1 MKPLRLKLSNLMS
14 HKNTEIDLAGI
25 RAACIQGDNG
35 AGKSGLLDGILYAL
49 FGQTSRG
56 TGDSL
61 VKIGET
67 EMSAVF
73 DFIQA
78 GRCYRA
84 SRKRVSTGRGKSD
97 MALGIYNG
105 GGPSS
110 LDVIATGDAVTGSVM
125 KILGRDFKTFTASS
139 FLLQGQQEKIIL
151 ATPKERF
158 QIVFNILGLDRYS
171 KYKEAFTRRK
181 NRLTDKVSVIE
192 EETVRLAAEI
202 GDPDELL
209 KSRET
214 LQQTLVTLCNVI
226 REKEALLTSKS
237 SGIAVLRSKLGEFE
251 AVEKEIASLEKSR
264 AEAALRKNEIERK
277 APAFPDGKQY
287 EGYALMEKLSLQEAL
302 SRVAEIEASLK
313 NSDSLKKQAES
324 LESSKVSL
332 QSGIQDAEQRV
343 ARYRK
348 VVDNKEKILSVV
360 EQEKQEKDRLKAL
373 KVQADSLQRQ
383 LDDLNAAARK
393 ASEIET
399 AIAVS
404 EGKIKSQE
412 KERLA
417 NLKAAQERL
426 ANAEREASL
435 LGKTV
440 CKGEGE
446 YSSCVLIA
454 KAVESRVST
463 PSIRDEIEKMT
474 KRPAYDED
482 AQVQALRKQ
491 LSSLP
496 ADAKQRVG
504 DVEKDLAS
512 LKEAIKNTEAKLDVM
527 STWTRQATEIE
538 NAEKEISEASALIA
552 STKLQIAGIEKRITT
567 VRAEVSGLEPLSGEL
582 SLVSVVAERLK
593 IVESTK
599 AFDLEISAIEKNL
612 DELRKKIS
620 GADALSRNL
629 RSLQT
634 ELDAVRGELDC
645 LKKSEADTSK
655 ELSILTVKADE
666 IEKNGV
672 KKKGYEK
679 EVEGLRRN
687 IQILEVIED
696 FCEKVPLFILDNI
709 LPIVEEE
716 ANKVLDEISSTG
728 MRIEFRT
735 EKVTKTTKAV
745 RDTLDIIVSDVMGER
760 PICQYSGGEKT
771 RLVLALTVGLAELS
785 SRKAGVKIN
794 TLVIDEPAGLDESG
808 LKDFGRCVNK
818 LVDAGMFE
826 TMLVVAHDKKLLEVF
841 DQKIIVTKDG
851 TSSRV
856 EVLA

>member
-1 MKPLRLKLSNLMS
+1 MS
-14 HKNTEIDLAGI
+14 HKDTEIDLAGI

-61 VKIGET
+61 VNIGET
-67 EMSAVF
+67 EMSAIF

-78 GRCYRA
+78 GKCYRA
-84 SRKRVSTGRGKSD
+84 SRKRVSTGRGRSD

-105 GGPSS
+105 DGPSS
-110 LDVIATGDAVTGSVM
+110 LEVIATGDAVTGCVM
-125 KILGRDFKTFTASS
+125 RVLGRDYKTFTASS

-171 KYKEAFTRRK
+171 KYKETFTRRK
-181 NRLTDKVSVIE
+181 NRLIDRVSVIE
-192 EETVRLAAEI
+192 EEIARLAAEI
-202 GDPDELL
+202 GDPDELV
-209 KSRET
+209 KCRAT
-214 LQQTLVTLCNVI
+214 LEQTLDTL
-226 REKEALLTSKS
+226 RASMKEKEALLTSKS
-237 SGIAVLRSKLGEFE
+237 SEIAVLKSKLGEFE
-251 AVEKEIASLEKSR
+251 TVRKEIVSLEKSR
-264 AEAALRKNEIERK
+264 AEAALKKHEIERK
-277 APAFPDGKQY
+277 IPAFPDGKQT
-287 EGYALMEKLSLQEAL
+287 EGYALMERLSMHEVL
-302 SRVAEIEASLK
+302 SRISEIDASLK
-313 NSDSLKKQAES
+313 NAGSLKKQAES

-332 QSGIQDAEQRV
+332 QSGVSDAEQRA
-343 ARYRK
+343 ARYKK
-348 VVDNKEKILSVV
+348 VVENKEKILSMV
-360 EQEKQEKDRLKAL
+360 EQEKKEKERLTAL
-373 KVQADSLQRQ
+373 KTQAENLQRQ
-383 LDDLNAAARK
+383 LDDLNAATRK
-393 ASEIET
+393 AAEIET
-399 AIAVS
+399 AVAVA
-404 EGKIKSQE
+404 EGKIKSRE

-426 ANAEREASL
+426 ANAEKEASL

-446 YSSCVLIA
+446 YGSCVLIA
-454 KAVESRVST
+454 KAVESRVSV
-463 PSIRDEIEKMT
+463 PSIGEEIEKMS

-482 AQVQALRKQ
+482 AEIRGLRKQ

-496 ADAKQRVG
+496 ADAKQRMAAL
-504 DVEKDLAS
+504 EKDLAS
-512 LKEAIKNTEAKLDVM
+512 LKETLKTSETKLDVM
-527 STWTRQATEIE
+527 STWTKQATEIE
-538 NAEKEISEASALIA
+538 NAEKELASASTLIS
-552 STKLQIAGIEKRITT
+552 STKFQIAGIKKRISEIL
-567 VRAEVSGLEPLSGEL
+567 AEVSKLEPLSDEL
-582 SLVSVVAERLK
+582 SIVGVVAERLK
-593 IVESTK
+593 IVENTK
-599 AFDLEISAIEKNL
+599 GFELEISAIEKGL
-612 DELRKKIS
+612 DELGKKIS
-620 GADALSRNL
+620 GADVLEGNL

-634 ELDAVRGELDC
+634 ELDTVRSELDG
-645 LKKSEADTSK
+645 LKKSETDTTNQ
-655 ELSILTVKADE
+655 LSILTVRADE
-666 IEKNGV
+666 IVKNGE
-672 KKKGYEK
+672 KKKGHEK
-679 EVEGLRRN
+679 EAEGLRRN
-687 IQILEVIED
+687 IHILEVIED

-760 PICQYSGGEKT
+760 PIGQYSGGEKT

-808 LKDFGRCVNK
+808 LKDFGRCVKK

-826 TMLVVAHDKKLLEVF
+826 TMLVVAHDKKLLDVF

-856 EVLA
+856 EVLV

>member
-1 MKPLRLKLSNLMS
+1 MRPLRLKLNNLMS
-14 HKNTEIDLAGI
+14 HKDTEIDLTGI

-67 EMSAVF
+67 EMSAIY

-84 SRKRVSTGRGKSD
+84 SRKRVSTGRGRSD

-105 GGPSS
+105 AEPSS
-110 LDVIATGDAVTGSVM
+110 LDVIATGDAVTESVM
-125 KILGRDFKTFTASS
+125 KVLGRDYKTFTASS

-158 QIVFNILGLDRYS
+158 QIVYTILGLDRYS
-171 KYKEAFTRRK
+171 KYKESFTRRK
-181 NRLTDKVSVIE
+181 NRMIDRASVLE
-192 EETVRLAAEI
+192 EEIVRLAAEI
-202 GDPDELL
+202 GDPVELL
-209 KSRET
+209 KNRTALE
-214 LQQTLVTLCNVI
+214 QTLVTLSSSI
-226 REKEALLTSKS
+226 RENEVLLTSKS
-237 SGIAVLRSKLGEFE
+237 SAIAVLKSKLGEFE
-251 AVEKEIASLEKSR
+251 DVQKEIAGLEKQR
-264 AEAALRKNEIERK
+264 DEAVLRKNGIERK
-277 APAFPDGKQY
+277 TPAFPEGKQH
-287 EGYALMEKLSLQEAL
+287 EGCALMEKLSLEKAL
-302 SRVAEIEASLK
+302 SRVAEIEAGLK
-313 NSDSLKKQAES
+313 NAESLRKQAES
-324 LESSKVSL
+324 LQSSKASL
-332 QSGIQDAEQRV
+332 QSSASDAEQRV
-343 ARYRK
+343 ARYKK

-360 EQEKQEKDRLKAL
+360 EQEKQEQVRLKTFKA
-373 KVQADSLQRQ
+373 QAEDLQKQ
-383 LDDLNAAARK
+383 IHDLNIATRK

-404 EGKIKSQE
+404 EGKVKSHE

-417 NLKAAQERL
+417 NLKAAQERVV
-426 ANAEREASL
+426 NAERDVSL

-440 CKGEGE
+440 CKGKGE
-446 YSSCVLIA
+446 YSSCVLIS
-454 KAVESRVST
+454 KAVESRESVA
-463 PSIRDEIEKMT
+463 SIKAEIEKMT
-474 KRPAYDED
+474 KRPVYDED
-482 AQVQALRKQ
+482 AQVEDLRKQ

-496 ADAKQRVG
+496 SDAKQRTADG
-504 DVEKDLAS
+504 EKDLAS
-512 LKEAIKNTEAKLDVM
+512 LREVIKASETKLDVM
-527 STWTRQATEIE
+527 RTWTKQAAEIE
-538 NAEKEISEASALIA
+538 TAEKELAVAASLIS
-552 STKLQIAGIEKRITT
+552 STKLQIAGIEKRISA
-567 VRAEVSGLEPLSGEL
+567 VLAEVSKLEPLSGEL
-582 SLVSVVAERLK
+582 SLIRVVAERLK
-593 IVESTK
+593 IFESTK
-599 AFDLEISAIEKNL
+599 EFDVEISAVEKKL
-612 DELRKKIS
+612 DELRKKMS
-620 GADALSRNL
+620 GADTLNRDLLNVQA
-629 RSLQT
+629 
-634 ELDAVRGELDC
+634 ELDAVRADLDR
-645 LKKSEADTSK
+645 LKKSEGDTSK
-655 ELSILTVKADE
+655 ELSVLTVKADQDGKSGE
-666 IEKNGV
+666 
-672 KKKGYEK
+672 KKKGHEK
-679 EVEGLRRN
+679 DVEGLRRN
-687 IQILEVIED
+687 IHILEVIED

-760 PICQYSGGEKT
+760 PISQYSGGEKT
-771 RLVLALTVGLAELS
+771 RLVLAVTIGLAELS

-826 TMLVVAHDKKLLEVF
+826 MMLVVAHDKKLLDVF

-851 TSSRV
+851 TASRV
-856 EVLA
+856 EVLV

>member
-1 MKPLRLKLSNLMS
+1 MRPLRLKLNNLMS
-14 HKNTEIDLAGI
+14 HKDTEIDLTGI

-67 EMSAVF
+67 EMSVIY

-84 SRKRVSTGRGKSD
+84 SRKRVSTGRGRSD
-97 MALGIYNG
+97 MVLGIYNG
-105 GGPSS
+105 EGPSS
-110 LDVIATGDAVTGSVM
+110 LDVIATGDAVTESVM
-125 KILGRDFKTFTASS
+125 KVLGRDYKTFTASS
-139 FLLQGQQEKIIL
+139 FLLQGQQEKLIL

-181 NRLTDKVSVIE
+181 NRISDTVSVME
-192 EETVRLAAEI
+192 EEIIRLASEI

-209 KSRET
+209 KSRTALEQA
-214 LQQTLVTLCNVI
+214 LAILCSSI
-226 REKEALLTSKS
+226 RDKEVLLTSKS
-237 SGIAVLRSKLGEFE
+237 SEIAVLKSKLGEFE
-251 AVEKEIASLEKSR
+251 DVQKEIVELEKR
-264 AEAALRKNEIERK
+264 RVEAGLRKNEIERK
-277 APAFPDGKQY
+277 SPAFPEGKQN
-287 EGYALMEKLSLQEAL
+287 EGFALMEKLSLEEAL
-302 SRVAEIEASLK
+302 SKIAEIEANLK
-313 NSDSLKKQAES
+313 NSESLKKQADS
-324 LESSKVSL
+324 LGSSKASL
-332 QSGIQDAEQRV
+332 QSSVSDAEQRV
-343 ARYRK
+343 VRYKR
-348 VVDNKEKILSVV
+348 VVDNKEKIISVV
-360 EQEKQEKDRLKAL
+360 EQEKQEQGRLKTL
-373 KVQADSLQRQ
+373 KTQVENLQKQ
-383 LDDLNAAARK
+383 IHDLNIAARK

-399 AIAVS
+399 AIALS
-404 EGKIKSQE
+404 EGKVKSHE

-417 NLKAAQERL
+417 NLRAAQERQ
-426 ANAEREASL
+426 ANAERDVAL

-440 CKGEGE
+440 CKGQGE
-446 YSSCVLIA
+446 YGACVLIS
-454 KAVESRVST
+454 KAVESRESVT
-463 PSIRDEIEKMT
+463 SIKAEIEKMT
-474 KRPAYDED
+474 KRPVYAED
-482 AQVQALRKQ
+482 AQIQDLRKQ

-496 ADAKQRVG
+496 VDARQRIADG
-504 DVEKDLAS
+504 EKDFAS
-512 LKEAIKNTEAKLDVM
+512 LREVLKASETKLDVM
-527 STWTRQATEIE
+527 RTWTKQAADIE
-538 NAEKEISEASALIA
+538 TAEKELADATSLIA
-552 STKLQIAGIEKRITT
+552 STKLQIVGIEKRISA
-567 VRAEVSGLEPLSGEL
+567 VLAEVSKLELLSGEF
-582 SLVSVVAERLK
+582 SLFRVVVERLR
-593 IVESTK
+593 IVENTK
-599 AFDLEISAIEKNL
+599 EFDVEISAIEKKL
-612 DELRKKIS
+612 DELRKKMS
-620 GADALSRNL
+620 GAETLNRNL
-629 RSLQT
+629 RSLQS
-634 ELDAVRGELDC
+634 ELDTVRVDLDR
-645 LKKSEADTSK
+645 LKKAEGDTSK
-655 ELSILTVKADE
+655 ELSVLTVKADQDGKSGE
-666 IEKNGV
+666 
-672 KKKGYEK
+672 KKKRHEK
-679 EVEGLRRN
+679 DVEGLRRN
-687 IQILEVIED
+687 IHILEVIED

-760 PICQYSGGEKT
+760 PISQYSGGEKT

-826 TMLVVAHDKKLLEVF
+826 MMLVVAHDKKLLDVF

-851 TSSRV
+851 TASRV

>member
-1 MKPLRLKLSNLMS
+1 MRPLRLKLNNLMS
-14 HKNTEIDLAGI
+14 HKDTEIDLAGI

-56 TGDSL
+56 TGDNL

-67 EMSAVF
+67 EMSAIF

-84 SRKRVSTGRGKSD
+84 SRKRVSTGRGRSD
-97 MALGIYNG
+97 MALGVYNG

-110 LDVIATGDAVTGSVM
+110 LDVIATGDAVTESVVR
-125 KILGRDFKTFTASS
+125 ILGRDFKTFTASS

-151 ATPKERF
+151 STPKERF

-181 NRLTDKVSVIE
+181 NRLIDKVSIIE
-192 EETVRLAAEI
+192 AEIARLAAEI

-209 KSRET
+209 KNRAT
-214 LQQTLVTLCNVI
+214 LQHTIISLRAVI
-226 REKEALLTSKS
+226 KEKEALLTSKS
-237 SGIAVLRSKLGEFE
+237 SEIAVLKSKLGEFE
-251 AVEKEIASLEKSR
+251 AVEREIAALEKNR
-264 AEAALRKNEIERK
+264 AEAALKKHEIERK
-277 APAFPDGKQY
+277 APAFPEGKRD
-287 EGYALMEKLSLQEAL
+287 EGLALLERLSLQEAL

-313 NSDSLKKQAES
+313 NGDSLKKQAES
-324 LESSKVSL
+324 LGSSKASL
-332 QSGIQDAEQRV
+332 QSGVSEAEKRV
-343 ARYRK
+343 ARYK
-348 VVDNKEKILSVV
+348 KLVDNKEKILSVV
-360 EQEKQEKDRLKAL
+360 EQEKQEKERLRTL
-373 KVQADSLQRQ
+373 KGQADGLQRL
-383 LDDLNAAARK
+383 LDDLNAAMRK

-399 AIAVS
+399 ALAVA
-404 EGKIKSQE
+404 EGKIKSRE

-435 LGKTV
+435 LGKTA
-440 CKGEGE
+440 CKGEGDFG
-446 YSSCVLIA
+446 SCVLIA
-454 KAVESRVST
+454 KAVESRAAA
-463 PSIRDEIEKMT
+463 PSIRDEIEKLA
-474 KRPAYDED
+474 KRPVYDDD
-482 AQVQALRKQ
+482 AQVLDLRKQ
-491 LSSLP
+491 HSSLP

-504 DVEKDLAS
+504 DVEKDLAF
-512 LKEAIKNTEAKLDVM
+512 LKEAIKTSETKLDVM
-527 STWTRQATEIE
+527 FTWTKQTSEIE
-538 NAEKEISEASALIA
+538 SAEKELVDASTLIA
-552 STKLQIAGIEKRITT
+552 STKIQITSIEKRIST
-567 VRAEVSGLEPLSGEL
+567 VGAELARLEPLSGEL
-582 SLVSVVAERLK
+582 SLTKVVAERLK
-593 IVESTK
+593 IAEETK
-599 AFDLEISAIEKNL
+599 GFDLEISAIEKNL
-612 DELRKKIS
+612 GELRKKIS
-620 GADALSRNL
+620 AAETLSGNL
-629 RSLQT
+629 RSLET
-634 ELDAVRGELDC
+634 ELNTVRSELDG
-645 LKKSEADTSK
+645 LKKSEADTSR
-655 ELSILTVKADE
+655 ELSVLTVKADE
-666 IEKNGV
+666 TVKNGE
-672 KKKGYEK
+672 KKKEYEK
-679 EVEGLRRN
+679 DVEDLRRN
-687 IQILEVIED
+687 IHILEVIED

-716 ANKVLDEISSTG
+716 ANKVLDEISATG

-760 PICQYSGGEKT
+760 PISQYSGGEKT

-808 LKDFGRCVNK
+808 LKDFGKCVNK
-818 LVDAGMFE
+818 LVDADMFE
-826 TMLVVAHDKKLLEVF
+826 IMLVVAHDKKLLDVF

-851 TSSRV
+851 TSSKV

>member
-1 MKPLRLKLSNLMS
+1 MS
-14 HKNTEIDLAGI
+14 HKDTEIDLSGI
-25 RAACIQGDNG
+25 RAACIQGENG

-56 TGDSL
+56 TGDNL

-67 EMSAVF
+67 EMSAIF

-84 SRKRVSTGRGKSD
+84 SRKRVNTGRGRSD
-97 MALGIYNG
+97 MALGVYNG

-181 NRLTDKVSVIE
+181 NRLIDRASVIE
-192 EETVRLAAEI
+192 EEIARLSAEI

-209 KSRET
+209 KSRKIIE
-214 LQQTLVTLCNVI
+214 QSLVTLCAVI
-226 REKEALLTSKS
+226 KEKEALLTSKS
-237 SGIAVLRSKLGEFE
+237 SGIAVLKSKLGEFE

-264 AEAALRKNEIERK
+264 AEAVLKKSEIERK
-277 APAFPDGKQY
+277 APAFPEGKQH
-287 EGYALMEKLSLQEAL
+287 EGQALMKGFSLQQAL
-302 SRVAEIEASLK
+302 SRVAEIEAGLK
-313 NSDSLKKQAES
+313 NADSLKKQAES

-332 QSGIQDAEQRV
+332 KSGVSDAEMRV
-343 ARYRK
+343 ARYKK

-360 EQEKQEKDRLKAL
+360 EQEKQEKERLKTF
-373 KVQADSLQRQ
+373 KVQADGLQRQ
-383 LDDLNAAARK
+383 LDNLNAAMRK

-404 EGKIKSQE
+404 EGKIKSLEQE
-412 KERLA
+412 RVA
-417 NLKAAQERL
+417 NLKAAQDRL

-435 LGKTV
+435 IGKTA
-440 CKGEGE
+440 CKGEGKF
-446 YSSCVLIA
+446 SSCVLIA
-454 KAVESRVST
+454 KAVESRTSVS
-463 PSIRDEIEKMT
+463 SIRVEIERIA
-474 KRPAYDED
+474 KRPIYDED
-482 AQVQALRKQ
+482 AQVQDLRKQ

-512 LKEAIKNTEAKLDVM
+512 LKEAIKTTETKLDVM
-527 STWTRQATEIE
+527 STWTKQATEIE
-538 NAEKEISEASALIA
+538 NAEKELSDASALIA
-552 STKLQIAGIEKRITT
+552 STKLQIAGIEKRISS
-567 VRAEVSGLEPLSGEL
+567 VREELSRLEPLSSEL
-582 SLVSVVAERLK
+582 SLVRVVAERLK
-593 IVESTK
+593 IVENTK
-599 AFDLEISAIEKNL
+599 EFDLEISSIEKGL

-620 GADALSRNL
+620 GADTLNVNL
-629 RSLQT
+629 RFLQT
-634 ELDAVRGELDC
+634 ELDTIRSELDG
-645 LKKSEADTSK
+645 LKKSETDTTK
-655 ELSILTVKADE
+655 ELSVLTVRADE
-666 IEKNGV
+666 IVKNGE
-672 KKKGYEK
+672 KKKGHEK
-679 EVEGLRRN
+679 EAEGLRRN
-687 IQILEVIED
+687 IHILEVIED

-760 PICQYSGGEKT
+760 PIGQYSGGEKT

-826 TMLVVAHDKKLLEVF
+826 TMLVVAHDKKLLDVF

-856 EVLA
+856 EVLV

>member
-1 MKPLRLKLSNLMS
+1 MS
-14 HKNTEIDLAGI
+14 HKDTEIDLSGI

-56 TGDSL
+56 TGDNL

-67 EMSAVF
+67 EMSAIF

-84 SRKRVSTGRGKSD
+84 SRKRVNTGRGRSD
-97 MALGIYNG
+97 MALGVYNG
-105 GGPSS
+105 GGPSA
-110 LDVIATGDAVTGSVM
+110 LDVIATGDEVTGSVM

-171 KYKEAFTRRK
+171 KYKDAFTRRK
-181 NRLTDKVSVIE
+181 NRLIDRASVIE
-192 EETVRLAAEI
+192 EEIVRLAAEI

-209 KSRET
+209 KSRKIIE
-214 LQQTLVTLCNVI
+214 QSLVTLCAVI
-226 REKEALLTSKS
+226 KEKEALLTSKS
-237 SGIAVLRSKLGEFE
+237 SGIAVLKSKLGEFE
-251 AVEKEIASLEKSR
+251 AVQKEIASLEKSK
-264 AEAALRKNEIERK
+264 AEAALKKSEIERK
-277 APAFPDGKQY
+277 APAFPEGKQH
-287 EGYALMEKLSLQEAL
+287 EGQALMKGFSLQQAL
-302 SRVAEIEASLK
+302 SRVAEIEAGLK
-313 NSDSLKKQAES
+313 NADSLKKQAES

-332 QSGIQDAEQRV
+332 KRGVSDAEGRV
-343 ARYRK
+343 ARYKK

-360 EQEKQEKDRLKAL
+360 EQEKQEKERLKTF

-383 LDDLNAAARK
+383 LDDLNASMRK
-393 ASEIET
+393 ASEFET

-404 EGKIKSQE
+404 EGKVKSRE

-417 NLKAAQERL
+417 NLKAAQDRL

-435 LGKTV
+435 IGKTA

-446 YSSCVLIA
+446 FSSCVLIA
-454 KAVESRVST
+454 KAVESMTSVS
-463 PSIRDEIEKMT
+463 SIRAEIERIA
-474 KRPAYDED
+474 KRPIYDED
-482 AQVQALRKQ
+482 AQVQDLRKQ
-491 LSSLP
+491 LSCLP

-504 DVEKDLAS
+504 DAEKDLAS
-512 LKEAIKNTEAKLDVM
+512 LKEAIKTTETKLDVM
-527 STWTRQATEIE
+527 STWTKQATEIE
-538 NAEKEISEASALIA
+538 NAEKELSDASALIA
-552 STKLQIAGIEKRITT
+552 STKLQIAGIEKRISS
-567 VRAEVSGLEPLSGEL
+567 VREELSRLEPLSSEL
-582 SLVSVVAERLK
+582 SLVRVVAERLK
-593 IVESTK
+593 IVENTK
-599 AFDLEISAIEKNL
+599 EFDLEISSIEKGL

-620 GADALSRNL
+620 GADTLNVNL
-629 RSLQT
+629 RFLQT
-634 ELDAVRGELDC
+634 ELDTIRSELDG
-645 LKKSEADTSK
+645 LKKSETDTTK
-655 ELSILTVKADE
+655 ELSVLTVRADE
-666 IEKNGV
+666 IVKNGE
-672 KKKGYEK
+672 KKKGHEK
-679 EVEGLRRN
+679 EAEGLRRN
-687 IQILEVIED
+687 IHILEVIED

-760 PICQYSGGEKT
+760 PIGQYSGGEKT

-826 TMLVVAHDKKLLEVF
+826 TMLVVAHDKKLLDVF

-856 EVLA
+856 EVLV